1 MAAAA
6 AHGWRHRSWHG
17 ETICC
22 HDAPLQPLS
31 CRSSETKSISA
42 QRSAILP
49 LRMRQNVMPAKLN
62 ALSCGRDAAPRPLVR
77 AAPDHARRNEIAIG
91 NHGFRGRRQLAEDR
105 MHRGRMRD
113 HVVRA
118 HRLTCGVIEEIG
130 GDLRADR
137 IGIVA
142 VGHGV
147 VVGANE
153 RLVGIENGTGHQ
165 GSLRK
170 QAGLMPQADTRVPGK
185 PGQSRLSVE
194 SSRSA
199 KGAIRTSSEYCSAAS
214 VSFGRSR
221 HVVRLI
227 ASSLETDVRSKSC
240 LRCAGGIPH
249 AAIARGSRRNRRS
262 FLPLCARSAA
272 CCDKERDWQAQDWES

>member
-1 MAAAA
+1 
-6 AHGWRHRSWHG
+6 
-17 ETICC
+17 
-22 HDAPLQPLS
+22 
-31 CRSSETKSISA
+31 
-42 QRSAILP
+42 
-49 LRMRQNVMPAKLN
+49 MPAKLN

-199 KGAIRTSSEYCSAAS
+199 KRCDSHHQRILQCRIGIFWPITSRRATD
-214 VSFGRSR
+214 
-221 HVVRLI
+221 RLI
-227 ASSLETDVRSKSC
+227 A
-240 LRCAGGIPH
+240 G
-249 AAIARGSRRNRRS
+249 NRRAIKVMPPLRGRNS
-262 FLPLCARSAA
+262 TCSDCTRISPEPAQLSTLVRKVRCLLRQRTRLASARLGILIIPFAACAKRETINIRCRYSALAPKADIDIMFLPIAS
-272 CCDKERDWQAQDWES
+272 ERL